1 MSLTALKTQPPS
13 GLTCGSEAIEA
24 ADRLAVEFLTDA
36 VRRDRDRVLPQAE
49 YDRLAAAGLLAIR
62 VPKRFGGLELDYP
75 EVARVVAAI
84 AGADASLGQLFV
96 SSIFASA
103 FIGAVGAEAQQA
115 DFYGR
120 LLGGITWGNASSEV
134 GGKTAATISTEAVSD
149 DDDWVITGRKFYSTS
164 ALLSALISVVCQ
176 DEEGKPLT
184 VIVPNP
190 SPGLSITDD
199 WDGMG
204 QRTTASGTL
213 TLDRV
218 RVPKSHG
225 FRVQQAR
232 ADLPLGAVPQLVHCA
247 IDLGIARRAL
257 DETLNYVRTKA
268 RPWSGTG
275 YERAADDP
283 YILQAIGDLTI
294 RYHAAEA
301 VLERGGRK
309 LDAAFADPSV
319 EATGAASIAL
329 AEAKV
334 LTTEIAL
341 EASSKLF
348 QLGGASSTSRK
359 YAFDRYWRDART
371 HTVHDPLHWKF
382 HAVGNYALNGSLPTG
397 QRAV

>member
-1 MSLTALKTQPPS
+1 MSLTALKTLPSS
-13 GLTCGSEAIEA
+13 GLASPAEAIETA
-24 ADRLAVEFLTDA
+24 ERLAVEFLADA
-36 VRRDRDRVLPQAE
+36 IRRDRERVLPQAE
-49 YDRLAAAGLLAIR
+49 YDQVAAAGLLAIR
-62 VPKRFGGLELDYP
+62 VPRRFGGLELGYP
-75 EVARVVAAI
+75 DVARVVAAI
-84 AGADASLGQLFV
+84 SGSDASLGQLFV
-96 SSIFASA
+96 SSIFATA
-103 FIGAVGAEAQQA
+103 FIGAVGSEAQQA
-115 DFYGR
+115 DFYAR
-120 LLGGITWGNASSEV
+120 QLGGITWGNASSEV
-134 GGKTAATISTEAVSD
+134 GGKTAATISTNAVSD
-149 DDDWVITGRKFYSTS
+149 GDDWVITGRKFYSTG

-176 DEEGKPLT
+176 DEDGKPLT
-184 VIVPNP
+184 VLVPNP
-190 SPGLSITDD
+190 WPGLSITDD

-213 TLDRV
+213 TLDQV

-225 FRVQQAR
+225 FRVQAAR

-257 DETLNYVRTKA
+257 EETLNYVRTKA

-275 YERAADDP
+275 YDRAADDP
-283 YILQAIGDLTI
+283 YILALIGELTI
-294 RYHAAEA
+294 RLHAAEA
-301 VLERGGRK
+301 LLERGGLK
-309 LDAAFADPSV
+309 LDAAFAHPSL

-341 EASSKLF
+341 EASTRLF
-348 QLGGASSTSRK
+348 QLCGASSTSRK

-382 HAVGNYALNGSLPTG
+382 HAVGNHALNGSLPSG